1 MATFKRT
8 FLPPFQTRPRRQYQ
22 QQYPQQQQQQQQQQ
36 QPLAS
41 AALLHQYQPGL
52 TASHPFRTLDPE
64 EHRRRRQQRDY
75 RHHVGYGQVG
85 ALVIESKVIDV
96 LLGNMLWEKC
106 YQCGV
111 SVCQVPKIVPDPPAE
126 RQLLLP

>member
-22 QQYPQQQQQQQQQQ
+22 QQYPQQQQQQQ

-75 RHHVGYGQVG
+75 RHQVGYGQVR
-85 ALVIESKVIDV
+85 LNLFLTSKSVVAWKYYSVLRKNDV
-96 LLGNMLWEKC
+96 T
-106 YQCGV
+106 
-111 SVCQVPKIVPDPPAE
+111 
-126 RQLLLP
+126 